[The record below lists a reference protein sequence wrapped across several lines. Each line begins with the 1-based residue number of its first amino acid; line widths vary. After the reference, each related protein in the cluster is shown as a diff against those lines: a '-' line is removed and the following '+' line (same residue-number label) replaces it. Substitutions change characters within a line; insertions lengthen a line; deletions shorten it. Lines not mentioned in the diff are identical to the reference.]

1 MPPGMMR
8 PPAPPPTPPVYT
20 LTPDATFNVVVRVT
34 KAFDSRRQEEAS
46 MMADLIQANPQLIT
60 WFGDLFLKNQDGPGH
75 LEMAERAKVMLAPP
89 IQQMLTQQ
97 AQGQGAIPPPIAAQ
111 MQQLQQRLADAEKL
125 LQHASQEIQSDNAK
139 YQTELRRTQMELES
153 RERIAAL
160 DRETKITVA
169 ELGAKVDRMAL
180 FLEERARVGAQQ
192 HEAALTMMDQQHE
205 AAQAGMD
212 QQHEAAMGAQAH
224 AAALEQG
231 QQAQQAQAAQQAAPE
246 PAGAV

>member
-1 MPPGMMR
+1 MMPPGMPPGMMR
-8 PPAPPPTPPVYT
+8 PPAPAPPPTPPVYT

-111 MQQLQQRLADAEKL
+111 MQQLQQRLNDAEKL

-169 ELGAKVDRMAL
+169 ELGASRPDGAVPRGAG
-180 FLEERARVGAQQ
+180 AGRV
-192 HEAALTMMDQQHE
+192 
-205 AAQAGMD
+205 
-212 QQHEAAMGAQAH
+212 
-224 AAALEQG
+224 AAARG
-231 QQAQQAQAAQQAAPE
+231 AAGHDGPGARGGARGAGARADVAAGGPGARAGARAGRAAP
-246 PAGAV
+246 AATTRA

>member
-1 MPPGMMR
+1 MMPPGMPPGMMR
-8 PPAPPPTPPVYT
+8 PPAPAPPPTPPVYT

-111 MQQLQQRLADAEKL
+111 MQQLQQRLNDAEKL

-139 YQTELRRTQMELES
+139 YRTEIQRTQMELDS
-153 RERIAAL
+153 KERIAAA
-160 DRETKITVA
+160 DREVKLAVA
-169 ELGAKVDRMAL
+169 ELGAKVDRMQL
-180 FLEERARVGAQQ
+180 FMDERNRLGVQAHEADQAARDRA
-192 HEAALTMMDQQHE
+192 HEAAL
-205 AAQAGMD
+205 
-212 QQHEAAMGAQAH
+212 GAQEH
-224 AAALEQG
+224 VQALEQG
-231 QQAQQAQAAQQAAPE
+231 AQPPPPAQE
-246 PAGAV
+246 PVPMGGG